1 MTDEV
6 QDTEEKKKGGK
17 VKKFFIFAM
26 LAALVAG
33 LVKFFK
39 GRGSGYDENEWQE
52 LPPPQ
57 GG

>member
-1 MTDEV
+1 MAEDQVPEG
-6 QDTEEKKKGGK
+6 KKKGGK
-17 VKKFFIFAM
+17 VKKFFLFAAI
-26 LAALVAG
+26 AALVAG

-39 GRGSGYDENEWQE
+39 GRSSGYDDNEWQE